1 MQIETFPTQAAGVSA
16 IMIEVRSVYGEL
28 KAYPAC
34 PKARIFADLA
44 GTKTLTRSSLVL
56 IQELGIEIISIASTD
71 WRQVR

>member
-1 MQIETFPTQAAGVSA
+1 MQIETFPTQQHAVSA

-34 PKARIFADLA
+34 PKARVFADLA
-44 GTKTLTRSSLVL
+44 GTKTLTQASLRL
-56 IQELGIEIISIASTD
+56 IQELGIEIVSIASTD